1 MTRPSPTLSRYLL
14 ATTAPP
20 RDRDPNAPKVRRYR
34 LARVQAAGRPQS
46 AERFAHL
53 RRGYD

>member
-34 LARVQAAGRPQS
+34 LARVQAAGRPAS
-46 AERFAHL
+46 DERFAHL
-53 RRGYD
+53 RRSYD

>member
-20 RDRDPNAPKVRRYR
+20 RDQDPGAPRVRRYR
-34 LARVQAAGRPQS
+34 LARVQAPGRP
-46 AERFAHL
+46 AGHDRFAHL
-53 RRGYD
+53 RRSYD